1 MRTTWDDRKV
11 LTVAQVFIFKWRF
24 SCRCRHYCGSFLILR
39 KSRVLENEIYRDKFF
54 YFFFLLTFVQFQL
67 DIKNHWNLFFVK
79 CLKILGWKNA
89 KLFVVYNLKLQI
101 TRAQTRIETKYQTFR
116 GQKSYYLVLKLV
128 FGSKA
133 LNKLGSSA
141 LQRKF
146 YVNETNCAV
155 SINHYKYSL
164 GIILSPCSFQLTLVF
179 SLLYKNA
186 PLFE

>member
-1 MRTTWDDRKV
+1 MGWS
-11 LTVAQVFIFKWRF
+11 QSI
-24 SCRCRHYCGSFLILR
+24 HNCGSVYFQVTFFFSLPPLLL
-39 KSRVLENEIYRDKFF
+39 KLENEIYKDKFF
-54 YFFFLLTFVQFQL
+54 TFFSSYFT
-67 DIKNHWNLFFVK
+67 
-79 CLKILGWKNA
+79 
-89 KLFVVYNLKLQI
+89 VYNLKLQI
-101 TRAQTRIETKYQTFR
+101 TWAQTRTETNYQTFR
-116 GQKSYYLVLKLV
+116 GQNSYCLVLKLV

-155 SINHYKYSL
+155 SFNHYKYSL

-186 PLFE
+186 PLFEWRMS